1 MIKTGHI
8 ILLVLVVISFSCDA
22 PKNNPLHSGANITPV
37 VTEFNVYS
45 VVQDR
50 YTLSKLYQ
58 IVVKAKILDRNDMV
72 DSVFIDI
79 PYFKVR
85 KSMEFN
91 VQYHVYERTLS
102 LKDMNTTKP
111 DEIVGQN
118 FKLLIKDITSRLYE
132 GKEDILR
139 RIIKEDLSIESPLGG
154 DTTKFSPVLKWK
166 EFNGG
171 FTHDFFVQILT
182 YESLPQLVWQ
192 KDNISSDSLSV
203 NVDIPL
209 PKGDYVW
216 LVWCIDKFNNRA
228 SSKPAT
234 FKVQ

>member
-1 MIKTGHI
+1 MIKTGLI

-50 YTLSKLYQ
+50 YTISKLYQ
-58 IVVKAKILDRNDMV
+58 VIVKAKILDRNDMV

-85 KSMEFN
+85 KPLEFN
-91 VQYHVYERTLS
+91 VQNHVYERTLT
-102 LKDMNTTKP
+102 LKDMNTSKP
-111 DEIVGQN
+111 NEIEGQV
-118 FKLLIKDITSRLYE
+118 FKILIKDIASRLSE

-139 RIIKEDLSIESPLGG
+139 RVIKDDLSIESPLGG
-154 DTTKFSPVLKWK
+154 DTTESSPVLKWK

-171 FTHDFFVQILT
+171 FTHNFFVQVYT
-182 YESLPQLVWQ
+182 YEILPQLVWQ
-192 KDNISSDSLSV
+192 KENIPPDSLSV
-203 NVDIPL
+203 KVDVPL
-209 PKGDYVW
+209 PKGDYTW
-216 LVWCIDKFNNRA
+216 YVWCIDLFNDRA